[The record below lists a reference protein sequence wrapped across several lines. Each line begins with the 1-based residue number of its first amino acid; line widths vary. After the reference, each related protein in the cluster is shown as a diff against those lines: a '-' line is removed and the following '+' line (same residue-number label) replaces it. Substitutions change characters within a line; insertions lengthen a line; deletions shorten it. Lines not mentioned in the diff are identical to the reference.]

1 MNVSAI
7 ELVIEQGSSKG
18 NPLPLFPLNL
28 SPFHLPL
35 AHRLQTLFVYSKH
48 RKGREVKELLQM
60 FDFNSSQEEVITSCP
75 SLGRK
80 EFGDKRILWFY
91 IVRWGKI
98 MLLPLLPLHLF
109 SPMRIWKVES
119 LNWDVPSFRFGGWNH
134 MTLDFPGK
142 ESFLWLESES
152 P

>member
-60 FDFNSSQEEVITSCP
+60 FDFNSSQEEVITSSRVLEEK
-75 SLGRK
+75 SL
-80 EFGDKRILWFY
+80 
-91 IVRWGKI
+91 V
-98 MLLPLLPLHLF
+98 
-109 SPMRIWKVES
+109 
-119 LNWDVPSFRFGGWNH
+119 
-134 MTLDFPGK
+134 TK
-142 ESFLWLESES
+142 ESYGFI
-152 P
+152 